1 MKIIIAGSG
10 EVGFHLAEL
19 LSLESLDITL
29 IDLNKDKL
37 NYAENQL
44 DIKVI
49 KGNSYSYSV
58 LNRANISNSDLFI
71 AVTGDETIN
80 ITSCCIAK
88 KLGSKRTIARI
99 SNIEFIEKKT
109 EMNFEEIGIDE
120 LISPSALAA
129 EEILQLLDQSAFSDS
144 HEFED
149 GELTLVGTKLD
160 DTVPFVGKTVKEAA
174 SIYPDLHF
182 MPIGIQREGTDY
194 TIIPRG
200 DTEFQLG
207 DQVYF
212 ITLKEG
218 VAEICEL
225 TGKIKESIKN
235 VMILGGGILGFNA
248 AKDLINKNIKV
259 KLVEQNKIKALNI
272 SDQLPELMVIHGDGR
287 SVDLLEEEN
296 IESMDAFISLTQNS
310 ATNIM
315 ACLMAKSKN
324 VKKTIALVENND
336 YFQLSHSIGIDTI
349 INKKLL
355 TANEIFRY
363 IRKGEVVD
371 VTRLNNF
378 NAEILEFVVKS
389 DSKVNGMIIK
399 DIELPRSSIIGG
411 VIKEGKGIIVLGN
424 YKIVENDRV
433 VICCLP
439 RAINKVETLFS

>member
-37 NYAENQL
+37 NYAESQL

-58 LNRANISNSDLFI
+58 LKRANISNSDLFI
-71 AVTGDETIN
+71 AVTGDETTN

-99 SNIEFIEKKT
+99 SNIEFIEKKS

-129 EEILQLLDQSAFSDS
+129 DEILQLLDQSAFSDS

-160 DTVPFVGKTVKEAA
+160 ETVPFVGKTVKEAA

-200 DTEFQLG
+200 DSEFQSG

-218 VAEICEL
+218 VSEICEL
-225 TGKIKESIKN
+225 TGKIKELIKN

-248 AKDLINKNIKV
+248 ARDLIDNNIKV

-310 ATNIM
+310 ETNIM

-389 DSKVNGMIIK
+389 DSQVNGMKIK

-411 VIKEGKGIIVLGN
+411 VIKDGRGLIVLGD

>member
-1 MKIIIAGSG
+1 
-10 EVGFHLAEL
+10 
-19 LSLESLDITL
+19 
-29 IDLNKDKL
+29 
-37 NYAENQL
+37 
-44 DIKVI
+44 
-49 KGNSYSYSV
+49 
-58 LNRANISNSDLFI
+58 
-71 AVTGDETIN
+71 
-80 ITSCCIAK
+80 
-88 KLGSKRTIARI
+88 
-99 SNIEFIEKKT
+99 
-109 EMNFEEIGIDE
+109 
-120 LISPSALAA
+120 
-129 EEILQLLDQSAFSDS
+129 
-144 HEFED
+144 
-149 GELTLVGTKLD
+149 
-160 DTVPFVGKTVKEAA
+160 
-174 SIYPDLHF
+174 
-182 MPIGIQREGTDY
+182 
-194 TIIPRG
+194 
-200 DTEFQLG
+200 
-207 DQVYF
+207 
-212 ITLKEG
+212 
-218 VAEICEL
+218 
-225 TGKIKESIKN
+225 
-235 VMILGGGILGFNA
+235 MILGGGILGFNA
-248 AKDLINKNIKV
+248 AKDLIDKNIKV
-259 KLVEQNKIKALNI
+259 KLVEQNKNKALNI

-310 ATNIM
+310 ETNIM

-411 VIKEGKGIIVLGN
+411 VIKEGKGLIVLGD

-433 VICCLP
+433 VVCCLP

>member
-200 DTEFQLG
+200 DTEFESG

-225 TGKIKESIKN
+225 TGKIKEPIKN

-248 AKDLINKNIKV
+248 ARDLIDKNIKV

-296 IESMDAFISLTQNS
+296 IGSMDAFISLTQNS
-310 ATNIM
+310 ETNIM

-411 VIKEGKGIIVLGN
+411 VIKEGKGLIVLGD

>member
-1 MKIIIAGSG
+1 
-10 EVGFHLAEL
+10 
-19 LSLESLDITL
+19 
-29 IDLNKDKL
+29 
-37 NYAENQL
+37 
-44 DIKVI
+44 
-49 KGNSYSYSV
+49 
-58 LNRANISNSDLFI
+58 
-71 AVTGDETIN
+71 
-80 ITSCCIAK
+80 
-88 KLGSKRTIARI
+88 
-99 SNIEFIEKKT
+99 
-109 EMNFEEIGIDE
+109 
-120 LISPSALAA
+120 
-129 EEILQLLDQSAFSDS
+129 
-144 HEFED
+144 
-149 GELTLVGTKLD
+149 
-160 DTVPFVGKTVKEAA
+160 
-174 SIYPDLHF
+174 
-182 MPIGIQREGTDY
+182 
-194 TIIPRG
+194 
-200 DTEFQLG
+200 
-207 DQVYF
+207 
-212 ITLKEG
+212 
-218 VAEICEL
+218 
-225 TGKIKESIKN
+225 
-235 VMILGGGILGFNA
+235 
-248 AKDLINKNIKV
+248 
-259 KLVEQNKIKALNI
+259 
-272 SDQLPELMVIHGDGR
+272 MVIHGDGR

-310 ATNIM
+310 ETNIM